1 MDIKTG
7 CPSNQELLNLAHE
20 IGKKWRCL
28 GRALD
33 IPENDL
39 EMINEDEKKLFDK
52 SYNMLMMWKQWLGVN
67 ATYRRLDTALEH
79 TIVKRKDLAEKFC
92 YVYKREHLSSTDI

>member
-7 CPSNQELLNLAHE
+7 CPNTEELLSLAHE

-33 IPENDL
+33 IPENEL

-52 SYNMLMMWKQWLGVN
+52 SYNTLLLWKQWHGIN
-67 ATYRRLDTALEH
+67 ATYRRLDMALEH
-79 TIVKRKDLAEKFC
+79 MIVRRKDLAEKFC
-92 YVYKREHLSSTDI
+92 YDYPRETISSSGI